1 MGSEET
7 MTPHASERIKSELA
21 RYSARLVSRGLVVGP
36 GGNTSARDGEIM
48 WISPSGFALDDIGAD
63 DWVAM
68 DIASGEA
75 RQRAPRPSS
84 EFAMHLAIYRA
95 RPDVS
100 AIVHTHP
107 PTTIGV
113 ISAGLDRIPFMFP
126 DQVAVVGDV
135 PFIDYV
141 VPCSQELADAVVAA
155 MGNEDVSALLM
166 QNHGLITVGH
176 NLKEA
181 YYRTEVVEDAARIFW
196 VAATVGTPRTLT
208 APEADEIRNLEAER
222 YRQRLLRDA
231 SAAVSSP

>member
-7 MTPHASERIKSELA
+7 MTPHASEQTRSELA

-48 WISPSGFALDDIGAD
+48 WISPSGFALDDIGVD
-63 DWVAM
+63 DWVVM

-75 RQRAPRPSS
+75 RQRTPRPSS

-113 ISAGLDRIPFMFP
+113 ISAGIDRIPFMFP

-135 PFIDYV
+135 PFIGYV

-155 MGNEDVSALLM
+155 MGDEDVSALLM
-166 QNHGLITVGH
+166 QNHGLITIGH

-196 VAATVGTPRTLT
+196 VAATIGTPRTLT
-208 APEADEIRNLEAER
+208 APEADEIRSLEAER
-222 YRQRLLRDA
+222 YRQRLLRDS
-231 SAAVSSP
+231 SAAASSP

>member
-1 MGSEET
+1 MASEET
-7 MTPHASERIKSELA
+7 MEPDASERIKSELA

-36 GGNTSARDGEIM
+36 GGNTSARDGETM

-68 DIASGEA
+68 DIASGKTLQA
-75 RQRAPRPSS
+75 APRPSS

-126 DQVAVVGDV
+126 DQVAVVGDM

-155 MGNEDVSALLM
+155 MGDPAVSALLM

-196 VAATVGTPRTLT
+196 IAATVGTPRTLT
-208 APEADEIRNLEAER
+208 ALEADEIRNLEAER
-222 YRQRLLRDA
+222 YRQRLLRN
-231 SAAVSSP
+231 AAAATSS